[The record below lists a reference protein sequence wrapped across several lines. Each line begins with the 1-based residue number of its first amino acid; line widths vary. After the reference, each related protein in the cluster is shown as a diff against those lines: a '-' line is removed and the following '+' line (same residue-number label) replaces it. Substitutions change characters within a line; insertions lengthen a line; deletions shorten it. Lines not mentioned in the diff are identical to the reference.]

1 MAAITT
7 SGYLSDKGNAIAY
20 LWDSYRLNNP
30 SVPEEGKIGYN
41 DNPENPYRFRQN
53 SGLIEKDD
61 ENIPSIKTPI
71 EKSYTEIDLSNK
83 STPKNMNE
91 ISSGNSSIYESSE
104 LDPNDFYGLKR
115 LPVSSSSGS
124 GNSGSSDEDEVSKT
138 DKNDLGP
145 IISPFAV
152 NNITDTF
159 NFLNTIKGNK
169 DVFRE
174 SIKKDFALDSPVQKI
189 TRQQVMNP
197 DTYSFRSAVNDSL
210 RRSISSDASI
220 NNDINN
226 ALNSKYIDSLNDRFS
241 DTSDDITKQLNS
253 LSQNKFENAVIRS
266 DVAHK
271 NAEKMEEINDSNRKV
286 KADYI
291 NNETENLTKYATK
304 LGENISSALNTIN
317 NANYEQDYNSATTQY
332 EHEVAIAERDR
343 KEALA
348 ESVTEREKALVEAA
362 YNTKIADAMRRYKS
376 NVGNAYNRNAKANFG
391 NAMHGLAVPY
401 NRGEFV
407 SGNNNFSS
415 KE

>member
-1 MAAITT
+1 M
-7 SGYLSDKGNAIAY
+7 
-20 LWDSYRLNNP
+20 LNLN
-30 SVPEEGKIGYN
+30 SIPESLIGYN
-41 DNPENPYRFRQN
+41 DNPENPYRFRQD

-115 LPVSSSSGS
+115 LSVSSSSGS
-124 GNSGSSDEDEVSKT
+124 DVSKT
-138 DKNDLGP
+138 DKNYLGP

-159 NFLNTIKGNK
+159 NFLNTIKGSK
-169 DVFRE
+169 DAFRE

-210 RRSISSDASI
+210 RHSISSDASA
-220 NNDINN
+220 NNNINN
-226 ALNSKYIDSLNDRFS
+226 ALNSEYIDSLNDRFS
-241 DTSDDITKQLNS
+241 DTSNDITKQLNS
-253 LSQNKFENAVIRS
+253 LSQNKFENAVIRD

-271 NAEKMEEINDSNRKV
+271 NAEKMEGINDSNRKV

-291 NNETENLTKYATK
+291 NNETKNLNNYATK
-304 LGENISSALNTIN
+304 LGVNISSALNTIN
-317 NANYEQDYNSATTQY
+317 NANYEQDYYSATTQY
-332 EHEVAIAERDR
+332 EHEVAVADRDR

-348 ESVTEREKALVEAA
+348 ESVTEREKALVEAE
-362 YNTKIADAMRRYKS
+362 YSTKIADAMRRYKS

-391 NAMHGLAVPY
+391 NAMHRLAVPY
-401 NRGEFV
+401 NRGKFV

-415 KE
+415 K